1 MSSAVSCLLS
11 KVAIGTLL
19 YAVQTKAENMQRD
32 LTPTS
37 LIDMAYMTNDS
48 GFTAKYFYEQIKL
61 GKLPPPI
68 KFGRSSRWLL
78 GDYTQWR
85 NSHQRISL

>member
-1 MSSAVSCLLS
+1 
-11 KVAIGTLL
+11 
-19 YAVQTKAENMQRD
+19 MQRD
-32 LTPTS
+32 LTSTS